1 MPIAP
6 EDLLVLDA
14 AAPLPDFEPEA
25 PAPEAVPVALTD
37 PVAEDVAEASY
48 VRKKLALLREMKMLG
63 YYSCAS
69 CKEKIRRLVS
79 LAVRRRGDTG
89 LVRRGSVQR
98 VGHLPGERCAR
109 HEDLVRRLRHKEMK
123 SLLCPALV

>member
-48 VRKKLALLREMKMLG
+48 VRKKISVVERDEDVRLLQLRSLQGKDPWTG
-63 YYSCAS
+63 RSCS
-69 CKEKIRRLVS
+69 
-79 LAVRRRGDTG
+79 
-89 LVRRGSVQR
+89 
-98 VGHLPGERCAR
+98 
-109 HEDLVRRLRHKEMK
+109 
-123 SLLCPALV
+123 

>member
-25 PAPEAVPVALTD
+25 PEAVPVGLTD

-48 VRKKLALLREMKMLG
+48 VRKKLALSREMKMLG
-63 YYSCAS
+63 YYSCAP
-69 CKEKIRRLVS
+69 CKEKIRRLVG

-98 VGHLPGERCAR
+98 VGHLPGEGCAR
-109 HEDLVRRLRHKEMK
+109 HEELVRILRHK
-123 SLLCPALV
+123 